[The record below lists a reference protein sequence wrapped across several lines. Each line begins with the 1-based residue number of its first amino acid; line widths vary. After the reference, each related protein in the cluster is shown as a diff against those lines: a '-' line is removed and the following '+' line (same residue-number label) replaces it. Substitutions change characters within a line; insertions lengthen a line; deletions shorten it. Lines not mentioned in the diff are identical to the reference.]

1 MSHPPLSRHADL
13 QQQQPQ
19 RQHRTT
25 PLAAP
30 DLARHTLRRARIG
43 VSAAAAPADAA
54 QASAGARRQ
63 RSSSALIGLALL
75 VGGALAQRPAHAA
88 EPWLLSNGLGVG
100 AAAGSSDYGNAFKGS
115 IGSGGSGLSLAGVPG
130 LWRWEVQAQSYGSE
144 TYRQFSNSYKRS
156 AWSLGASVMPQLP
169 VMPALAAYA
178 KLGLHYLSSHASG
191 PGLDSASTGIKP
203 GLGAGLRWQALAR
216 ASVKFEYENIGNAG
230 GDVLSLGLEFAL

>member
-1 MSHPPLSRHADL
+1 MTPTHQDHPQATLALSGRTPRRTGIATSTSGPAHTHVGRH
-13 QQQQPQ
+13 
-19 RQHRTT
+19 
-25 PLAAP
+25 
-30 DLARHTLRRARIG
+30 
-43 VSAAAAPADAA
+43 
-54 QASAGARRQ
+54 ARRQ
-63 RSSSALIGLALL
+63 QAASALIGLALL

-88 EPWLLSNGLGVG
+88 EPWLLSNGLSVG

-115 IGSGGSGLSLAGVPG
+115 VGSGGTGLSLAGVPG

-144 TYRQFSNSYKRS
+144 TYRQFNNSYKRS